1 MIIVLHLY
9 VHVLSRCHN
18 DGWFLFFLRSL
29 SHSLNSLRRHRESLS
44 SDSAPPTA
52 PRAQN
57 GENPVVSA
65 TTSSSALQGRVKVLE
80 DHNSKLENV
89 ISELKRVT
97 EPVCV
102 LGRERGEGGRGE
114 EGGGREGGRE
124 GGEREG
130 REGREGGRKG
140 GGGRGEGGRE
150 GGKGEGGRGAS

>member
-44 SDSAPPTA
+44 SDSTPPTA

-65 TTSSSALQGRVKVLE
+65 ANKPTTSSSALQGRVKVLE

-102 LGRERGEGGRGE
+102 QLLGEGGREGGRGGGK

-124 GGEREG
+124 GDILTKINEVFF
-130 REGREGGRKG
+130 
-140 GGGRGEGGRE
+140 
-150 GGKGEGGRGAS
+150 ATLFLLHSSSH